1 MLAALAAVYAPVITD
16 NPEFET
22 PAPGLD
28 KIVSQAT
35 PLTGFS
41 VRSPLPGLGLSLSLR
56 RIGSRSTITG
66 WQGVLYMAKV
76 SPTNCADDT
85 IIAKQSLVDGRLIPH
100 GHIRMLV
107 SRYQVCAM
115 LSFSCIV

>member
-28 KIVSQAT
+28 KIASQAT

-41 VRSPLPGLGLSLSLR
+41 VRSPLPGLGPSLSLR

-66 WQGVLYMAKV
+66 WQGVLYMAMSGSLLV
-76 SPTNCADDT
+76 PQIALT
-85 IIAKQSLVDGRLIPH
+85 IRSSQSSHWLMGD
-100 GHIRMLV
+100 
-107 SRYQVCAM
+107 
-115 LSFSCIV
+115 

>member
-1 MLAALAAVYAPVITD
+1 MLAVHAAVYAPVITD

-28 KIVSQAT
+28 KIASQAT

-41 VRSPLPGLGLSLSLR
+41 VRSPLPGLGLNLSLR

-66 WQGVLYMAKV
+66 SQGVLYMAM
-76 SPTNCADDT
+76 SG
-85 IIAKQSLVDGRLIPH
+85 S
-100 GHIRMLV
+100 MLV
-107 SRYQVCAM
+107 LQIALTIR
-115 LSFSCIV
+115 LSQSSHWSMGHQYHLGTSAC